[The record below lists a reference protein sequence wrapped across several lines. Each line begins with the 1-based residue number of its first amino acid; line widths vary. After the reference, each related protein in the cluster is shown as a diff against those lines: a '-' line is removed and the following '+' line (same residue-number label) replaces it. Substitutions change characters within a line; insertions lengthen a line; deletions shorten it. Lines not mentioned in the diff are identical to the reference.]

1 MADVSDLSDVYDS
14 IFNFVVYR
22 HHLIH
27 FYLSFPEIRFE
38 GEIFGPHEN
47 VLHQDPPTRH
57 QIADLGVGIEGQRR
71 LDREVDRLGHRILQ
85 DLRVTFRRLSS
96 RARPGP
102 ASFKY
107 CVYTM
112 IVQHPKIFVPVSY
125 VSPAMPLLTIYASVC
140 KEWNRAISAVV
151 ECHNMLNF
159 RHLWMCSQTRGIVS
173 FWVHEPVTDRFRLHA
188 DLISELRLLIIRSP
202 VQ

>member
-1 MADVSDLSDVYDS
+1 MADVSDLSDVYDR
-14 IFNFVVYR
+14 IFSFVVFR

-27 FYLSFPEIRFE
+27 FYLSFPQMRFE

-47 VLHQDPPTRH
+47 VLHQDPPARH
-57 QIADLGVGIEGQRR
+57 QIYDLGVAIEGQRR

-85 DLRVTFRRLSS
+85 ELRVTFRQLSS

-112 IVQHPKIFVPVSY
+112 IVQRP
-125 VSPAMPLLTIYASVC
+125 
-140 KEWNRAISAVV
+140 
-151 ECHNMLNF
+151 NF
-159 RHLWMCSQTRGIVS
+159 FRSGVLC
-173 FWVHEPVTDRFRLHA
+173 VTSHATFDDLRFCLHA
-188 DLISELRLLIIRSP
+188 KSGIEPSQLW
-202 VQ
+202 